1 MTGGERSLMIRRLVW
16 LGFLALSLV
25 LIILPVRFSHWS
37 IYVCP
42 GFASAVPPVRR
53 CGLFSLFFVFTL
65 LRKQTVRNIL
75 EQSGPVRRTNTAK
88 SISTPHVD
96 DTMAHT
102 KLTFRMS
109 RAQFAEGKE
118 RLLGP
123 WLQKKTNSSTSSRT
137 SRLGNRRAHSK
148 YKTFKIERPLQGEF
162 VLVRRICPP
171 FI

>member
-1 MTGGERSLMIRRLVW
+1 MCVRVPLL
-16 LGFLALSLV
+16 LSL
-25 LIILPVRFSHWS
+25 
-37 IYVCP
+37 
-42 GFASAVPPVRR
+42 
-53 CGLFSLFFVFTL
+53 LFVDAGYFLSFFVFTL
-65 LRKQTVRNIL
+65 LRKQTVRDIL

-123 WLQKKTNSSTSSRT
+123 WLSKKKRIPLQVRGLPG
-137 SRLGNRRAHSK
+137 RLGNRRAHSK

-162 VLVRRICPP
+162 VLVRRICPR